1 LEKKGSFGNGNFLM
15 SFFFGGGGDSNTTV
29 GLQLIA
35 EKMKINSCLPVGK
48 CPYLLDVF

>member
-1 LEKKGSFGNGNFLM
+1 M
-15 SFFFGGGGDSNTTV
+15 CYWIFFFGGGGDSNTTV